1 MTEQKITKGKEEKKI
16 EQEKKNKISES
27 CQDKQ
32 CPFHGRLKARGRTFR
47 GFVIKKFPRRIA
59 IEFERIIYVRKFERH
74 MKKKTKI
81 HARLPDCMKDDIQI
95 GDYVEIRE
103 CRPLSKIIHFV
114 VIKKI
119 KSAVGEGRK

>member
-1 MTEQKITKGKEEKKI
+1 MTEQKITKATKEKKV
-16 EQEKKNKISES
+16 SES
-27 CQDKQ
+27 CQDEQ
-32 CPFHGRLKARGRTFR
+32 CPFHGGLKARGRTFC

-81 HARLPDCMKDDIQI
+81 HARLPDCMKEDIQI